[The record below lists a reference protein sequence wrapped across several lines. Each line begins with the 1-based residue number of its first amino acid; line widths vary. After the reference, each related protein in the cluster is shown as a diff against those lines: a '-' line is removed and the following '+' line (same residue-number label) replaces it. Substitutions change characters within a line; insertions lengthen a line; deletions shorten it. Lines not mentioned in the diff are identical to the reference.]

1 MLELKILSV
10 LERSLGTISL
20 NLVMEVAER
29 DPLISRRLEVWQY
42 VGIAALA
49 VALVFVVRV
58 LSPKAEHALLFAA
71 CLSVILIVFFLS
83 G

>member
-1 MLELKILSV
+1 MLELKILSI

-20 NLVMEVAER
+20 NLLMEAAGR

-42 VGIAALA
+42 AGIAALA

-58 LSPKAEHALLFAA
+58 LSPKAEHTLLFAA
-71 CLSVILIVFFLS
+71 SLSIILIIFFLS